1 MLPFVDIKTVYHSP
15 LERNFDF
22 LSKVYEN
29 TSFLFDAITSM
40 VEGNMDEKDILNKRI
55 LLKPNW
61 VLHNQKETDAFCLCT
76 HENII
81 LALAEVLLKKK
92 PKSILIG
99 DAPVQGC
106 KWDKLLSDNF
116 YQEIKLLTTKYGIPI
131 EIKDFRRVT
140 CDFDINV
147 KEENKRSIEEYILF
161 DVGEKSYLEPITD
174 EKKSFRVTCYN
185 PDRLAESHKKGKHIY
200 CITKELFDCDTVITI
215 PKIKTHQKTGITNA
229 MKILVGINGDK
240 DFLPHHRKGGSKTGD
255 CYPGTHPLRN
265 LSETILDEANRHIG
279 EWQYPLL
286 STLSKICWKLSF
298 PTKEHNLAA
307 GWYGNDTTWRM
318 VFDINAI
325 ALYGKSDGSMSETPQ
340 RQIYSLCDGIIGG
353 QGNGPLNPEPLSL
366 GILAFTNKAMLMDV
380 VVGHLFKL
388 EIDKVPLLK
397 TANKEIQQNS
407 LQVKVNNENVL
418 MSDLSQ
424 WAVDVVLPPGWINYK
439 KA

>member
-61 VLHNQKETDAFCLCT
+61 VLHNRKANDAYCLCT

-81 LALAEVLLKKK
+81 LVLTEVLLKKQ
-92 PKSILIG
+92 PSSIIIG

-106 KWDKLLSDNF
+106 KWDMLLSENF
-116 YQEIKLLTTKYGIPI
+116 YQTIDRLKNEYGIPI
-131 EIKDFRRVT
+131 EIKDFRRVS
-140 CDFDINV
+140 CDLVQNT
-147 KEENKRSIEEYILF
+147 KEENKRSLDEYVLF

-174 EKKSFRVTCYN
+174 ENKSFRVTCYN
-185 PDRLAESHKKGKHIY
+185 PDRLAESHTKGKHVY
-200 CITKELFDCDTVITI
+200 CITKDLFDCDTVIAI

-255 CYPGTHPLRN
+255 CYPGNHPLRRA
-265 LSETILDEANRHIG
+265 SETILDEANRHIG
-279 EWQYPLL
+279 NWKYSYLQKV
-286 STLSKICWKLSF
+286 SKLFWKLSF
-298 PTKEHNLAA
+298 PSNEHNLAA

-318 VFDINAI
+318 VFDINTI
-325 ALYGKSDGSMSETPQ
+325 ALYGKKDGSISEIQQ
-340 RQIYSLCDGIIGG
+340 RQIYNLCDGIIGG
-353 QGNGPLNPEPLSL
+353 QGNGPLNPDPLPL
-366 GILAFTNKAMLMDV
+366 GILAFTNNAMLMDV
-380 VVGHLFKL
+380 VVGYLFKL
-388 EIDKVPLLK
+388 EIDKIPLLR
-397 TANKEIQQNS
+397 TANKEIQQNYF
-407 LQVKVNNENVL
+407 QVKVNNENVL
-418 MSDLSQ
+418 LSDVSQ
-424 WAVDVVLPPGWINYK
+424 WAVDVILPPGWINYK